1 VPPVAPKP
9 SRAHARDFFEVYTKD
24 LNAGD
29 LQRLFTRDA
38 REAYAFFARG
48 IDREQLDRLP
58 WHTRLITHIKLFLL
72 AFMLR
77 LSPARR
83 ALYGAA
89 LVASILG
96 VLGLFNGFQIV
107 RLDPIPLA
115 YPLPSWREGT
125 LMVVTGFVLLNL
137 LVIMEV
143 ADRLSLK
150 HDLNI
155 AREIQL
161 AMLPS
166 GTYRAPGI
174 EIHGETR
181 PANTVGGDFYDLI
194 PQPDGRVLVAL
205 GDVAGKGSP
214 AALLMALLLAILRTL
229 VDEGLDLPTLAT
241 RLNSQ
246 VTRHAPPSRFIT
258 LFLGMYDPVSD
269 QLTWLNAGQNPP
281 MIRRASGEWVKL
293 PATGVALGMFEGSP
307 YESET
312 TTLNA
317 GDVLVMYS
325 DGITEAETSGGVP
338 FDEQGLQAVV
348 TAWVGGSAPELSSA
362 VLRAVN
368 QHVGDARVADDLTVL
383 VLKRQ

>member
-1 VPPVAPKP
+1 LRSGP
-9 SRAHARDFFEVYTKD
+9 SRAREFFEIYTKD
-24 LNAGD
+24 ITAGD

-38 REAYAFFARG
+38 REAYTFFARG
-48 IDREQLDRLP
+48 IDREQLERLP
-58 WHTRLITHIKLFLL
+58 WHIRLVTHFKLFFL
-72 AFMLR
+72 AFTMR

-83 ALYGAA
+83 ALYGVAV
-89 LVASILG
+89 VASLLG
-96 VLGLFNGFQIV
+96 MFSLFQGFQVV
-107 RLDPIPLA
+107 RLDPLPLA
-115 YPLPSWREGT
+115 YPLPNWRDGT
-125 LMVVTGFVLLNL
+125 LFLVAGFVLLNL

-150 HDLNI
+150 HDLNV
-155 AREIQL
+155 AREIQQ

-194 PQPDGRVLVAL
+194 PHEDGRVLVAL

-229 VDEGLDLPTLAT
+229 VDEGMDLPALAA

-246 VTRHAPPSRFIT
+246 VSRHAPPSRFIT
-258 LFLGMYDPVSD
+258 LFLGMYDPRND

-281 MIRRASGEWVKL
+281 MIRRQSGEWVKL
-293 PATGVALGMFEGSP
+293 PATGVALGMFEGST
-307 YESET
+307 YESQT
-312 TTLNA
+312 TTLNQ

-325 DGITEAETSGGVP
+325 DGITEAESSKGTP
-338 FDEQGLQAVV
+338 FDEQGLQGVV
-348 TAWVGGSAPELSSA
+348 DAWVGGSAPELSAA
-362 VLRAVN
+362 VLRAVDT
-368 QHVGDARVADDLTVL
+368 HVGDARFADDLTVL
-383 VLKRQ
+383 VLKRP

>member
-1 VPPVAPKP
+1 VAPVTPGP
-9 SRAHARDFFEVYTKD
+9 SRARLFFEVYTQD
-24 LNAGD
+24 LSAGD

-48 IDREQLDRLP
+48 IDREQLERLP
-58 WHTRLITHIKLFLL
+58 WHRRIVTHVRLFLL

-83 ALYGAA
+83 MLYGTA
-89 LVASILG
+89 LIASVLG
-96 VLGLFNGFQIV
+96 VIGLFAGFHVV

-115 YPLPSWREGT
+115 YIVPTWRDGT

-137 LVIMEV
+137 LVMMEV

-150 HDLNI
+150 HDLNV

-174 EIHGETR
+174 EVHGETR

-229 VDEGLDLPTLAT
+229 VDEGLELPALAE

-258 LFLGMYDPVSD
+258 LFLGMYDPKSD
-269 QLTWLNAGQNPP
+269 TLTWLNAGQNPP

-307 YESET
+307 YEAET
-312 TTLNA
+312 TTLA
-317 GDVLVMYS
+317 SGDVLVMYS
-325 DGITEAETSGGVP
+325 DGITEAESTRGVP
-338 FDEQGLQAVV
+338 FEEQGLQGVV
-348 TAWVGGSAPELSSA
+348 NAWVGGNAPELSSA
-362 VLRAVN
+362 VLRAVT
-368 QHVGDARVADDLTVL
+368 QHVGDAKVGDDLTVL

>member
-1 VPPVAPKP
+1 VAPVTPGP
-9 SRAHARDFFEVYTKD
+9 SRARDFFEVYTKD

-48 IDREQLDRLP
+48 IDREELGRLP
-58 WHTRLITHIKLFLL
+58 WHIRLVTHIRMFLL
-72 AFMLR
+72 AFTMR

-83 ALYGAA
+83 ILYGVA
-89 LVASILG
+89 LIASILG
-96 VLGLFNGFQIV
+96 VISLFDGIHVV

-115 YPLPSWREGT
+115 YPMPAWRDGT
-125 LMVVTGFVLLNL
+125 FMVVAGFVLLNL

-150 HDLNI
+150 HDLNV

-166 GTYRAPGI
+166 GTYRAPGL

-194 PQPDGRVLVAL
+194 PMPDGRVLVAL

-229 VDEGLDLPTLAT
+229 VDEGLDLPTLAS

-246 VTRHAPPSRFIT
+246 VARHAPPSRFIT
-258 LFLGMYDPVSD
+258 LFLGMYDPTSD

-281 MIRRASGEWVKL
+281 MIRRANGDWVKL
-293 PATGVALGMFEGSP
+293 SATGVALGMFEGSP
-307 YESET
+307 YEAET
-312 TTLNA
+312 TAMNS

-325 DGITEAETSGGVP
+325 DGITEAETTRGVP
-338 FDEQGLQAVV
+338 FEEQGLQAVV
-348 TAWVGGSAPELSSA
+348 TAWMGGSAPELTAA

-368 QHVGDARVADDLTVL
+368 QPVGDARVGDDLTVL
-383 VLKRQ
+383 VLKRH

>member
-1 VPPVAPKP
+1 VAPVTPGP
-9 SRAHARDFFEVYTKD
+9 SRARAFFEVYTHD
-24 LNAGD
+24 LSAGD

-38 REAYAFFARG
+38 REAYTFFARG
-48 IDREQLDRLP
+48 IDREQLERLP
-58 WHTRLITHIKLFLL
+58 WHIRLVTHVRLFLL

-83 ALYGAA
+83 ALYGTA
-89 LVASILG
+89 LIASVLG
-96 VLGLFNGFQIV
+96 IIGLFNGIHIV

-115 YPLPSWREGT
+115 YPLPTWRDGT
-125 LMVVTGFVLLNL
+125 LMIVTGFILLNL

-150 HDLNI
+150 HDLNV

-174 EIHGETR
+174 EVHGETR

-194 PQPDGRVLVAL
+194 PMPDGRVLVAL

-229 VDEGLDLPTLAT
+229 IDEGLELPALAA

-258 LFLGMYDPVSD
+258 LFLGMYDPTSE

-307 YESET
+307 YEAET
-312 TTLNA
+312 TSLA
-317 GDVLVMYS
+317 SGDVLVMYS
-325 DGITEAETSGGVP
+325 DGITEAETSRGVP
-338 FDEQGLQAVV
+338 FEEQGLQTVV
-348 TAWVGGSAPELSSA
+348 NAWVGGSAPELSSA
-362 VLRAVN
+362 VLRAVT
-368 QHVGDARVADDLTVL
+368 QYVGDARVADDLTVL

>member
-1 VPPVAPKP
+1 VAPVTPGP
-9 SRAHARDFFEVYTKD
+9 SRAREFFEIYTKD
-24 LNAGD
+24 LSAGD

-48 IDREQLDRLP
+48 IDREELQRLP
-58 WHTRLITHIKLFLL
+58 WHKRFVTHVKLFML
-72 AFMLR
+72 AFTLR

-96 VLGLFNGFQIV
+96 VIGLFNGFQIV

-115 YPLPSWREGT
+115 YPLPSWRDGT

-150 HDLNI
+150 HDLNV

-229 VDEGLDLPTLAT
+229 VDERLDLPVLAA

-307 YESET
+307 YEAET
-312 TTLNA
+312 TTLCA

-325 DGITEAETSGGVP
+325 DGITEAENAAGVP
-338 FDEQGLQAVV
+338 FDEEGLQAVV
-348 TAWVGGSAPELSSA
+348 AAWVGGSAPELSSA

>member
-1 VPPVAPKP
+1 VAPVTPGP
-9 SRAHARDFFEVYTKD
+9 SRARDFFEVYTKD
-24 LNAGD
+24 LSAGD
-29 LQRLFTRDA
+29 LQKLFTRDA

-48 IDREQLDRLP
+48 IDREQLGRLP
-58 WHTRLITHIKLFLL
+58 WHIRLLTHLRLFLM
-72 AFMLR
+72 AFSMR

-83 ALYGAA
+83 MLYAAA
-89 LVASILG
+89 LIFSILG
-96 VLGLFNGFQIV
+96 VINLFSGIHVV

-115 YPLPSWREGT
+115 YPLPEWRDGT
-125 LMVVTGFVLLNL
+125 FAIVTGFILLNL
-137 LVIMEV
+137 LIVMEV

-150 HDLNI
+150 HDLNV

-194 PQPDGRVLVAL
+194 PQADGRVLVAL

-229 VDEGLDLPTLAT
+229 VDEGLDLPTLAA

-246 VTRHAPPSRFIT
+246 VARHAPPSRFIT
-258 LFLGMYDPVSD
+258 LFLGMYDPTSD
-269 QLTWLNAGQNPP
+269 HLTWLNAGQNPP

-293 PATGVALGMFEGSP
+293 AATGVALGMFEGSP
-307 YESET
+307 YEDDT
-312 TTLNA
+312 TTLA
-317 GDVLVMYS
+317 SGDVLVMYS
-325 DGITEAETSGGVP
+325 DGITEAESTAGVP
-338 FDEQGLQAVV
+338 FEEQGLQSVV
-348 TAWVGGSAPELSSA
+348 NAWIGGSAPELSAA